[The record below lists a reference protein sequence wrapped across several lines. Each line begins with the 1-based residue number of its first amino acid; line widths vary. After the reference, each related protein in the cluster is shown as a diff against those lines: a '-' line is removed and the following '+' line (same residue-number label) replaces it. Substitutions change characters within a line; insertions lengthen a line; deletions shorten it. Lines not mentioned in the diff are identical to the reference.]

1 MDGKVLY
8 NNMQIEIGKRYVN
21 KTWRFLYPC
30 LRGHGDVFV
39 KKFNPLYKLAVG
51 VSDDIVKGTQYSKE
65 RNIFILIDTMF
76 QPKLVQ
82 EFLSYI
88 TFQPFYKH
96 HYYVD
101 NHELTQARKMMLVLS
116 VPDMF
121 YEAYD
126 NFIIGRYSQMYDT
139 DETKKLFS
147 NIDRKKEFDILTK
160 NYSLEDEF
168 IKSVN
173 EEFDTN
179 VYYFDEPIKEYEL
192 PLKPSEEIF
201 NYQSN
206 NYYLIKEL
214 DKV

>member
-1 MDGKVLY
+1 
-8 NNMQIEIGKRYVN
+8 MQIEIGKRYVN

-30 LRGHGDVFV
+30 LRGHGDAFV
-39 KKFNPLYKLAVG
+39 KKFNPLFKLAVG
-51 VSDDIVKGTQYSKE
+51 VSDDVLKNTKYSEE
-65 RNIFILIDTMF
+65 RNIFILVDTFF

-82 EFLSYI
+82 EFISWI
-88 TFQPFYKH
+88 TYQPFYKH
-96 HYYVD
+96 HYYID

-121 YEAYD
+121 INAYD
-126 NFIIGRYSQMYDT
+126 NFINGSYSKMYDI

-147 NIDRKKEFDILTK
+147 NPDRKKEFDILTK
-160 NYSLEDEF
+160 NHALTDEF
-168 IKSVN
+168 IQSVN

-192 PLKPSEEIF
+192 PLKPIEEIF

>member
-1 MDGKVLY
+1 
-8 NNMQIEIGKRYVN
+8 MQIEIGKRYVN

-30 LRGHGDVFV
+30 LRGYGDVFV

-51 VSDDIVKGTQYSKE
+51 VSDDTLKNTKYSQD
-65 RNIFILIDTMF
+65 RNIFILIDTLY

-88 TFQPFYKH
+88 VFQPFYKH
-96 HYYVD
+96 HYYID
-101 NHELTQARKMMLVLS
+101 NHELTQTRKMMLILS
-116 VPDMF
+116 IPDTF

-126 NFIIGRYSQMYDT
+126 NFIIGRYSQMYNIDV
-139 DETKKLFS
+139 TKKLFS
-147 NIDRKKEFDILTK
+147 NPDRKKEFDILTK
-160 NYSLEDEF
+160 NYSLEEEF

-179 VYYFDEPIKEYEL
+179 VYQFDQPIKEYEL
-192 PLKPSEEIF
+192 PLKPIEEIF